1 VNSVRHP
8 IRDAIIHKPMSCH
21 RSQILKPTGGD
32 QDSKVPRAVLSAFM
46 TGVCRTVVM
55 NLENRG
61 IGKPDL
67 QTSANFV
74 KGWTHQQP

>member
-1 VNSVRHP
+1 
-8 IRDAIIHKPMSCH
+8 
-21 RSQILKPTGGD
+21 
-32 QDSKVPRAVLSAFM
+32 VPRAVLSAFM

-74 KGWTHQQP
+74 KGWTHQQPLESKVHRPRPSLVGGGG